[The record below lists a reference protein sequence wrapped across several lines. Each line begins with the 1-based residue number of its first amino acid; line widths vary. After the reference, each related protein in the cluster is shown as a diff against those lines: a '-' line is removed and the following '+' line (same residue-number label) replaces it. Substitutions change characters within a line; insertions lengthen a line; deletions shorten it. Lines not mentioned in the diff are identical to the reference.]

1 MRGRARPA
9 TGRAGI
15 QSLPMSDQ
23 SAPNPPP
30 LARDAWIDGH
40 LDLAYLAL
48 GDRPGAGRDLL
59 RRVPDRDAA
68 CVSLPDLADGPV
80 RIALATIFT
89 ELGSPDAPCGYR
101 DAEDLEGAHAAG
113 RRQLDWYLE
122 REAAGDLAI
131 VRSRGDLERAA
142 ASEGPLAVVIL
153 MEGADPIRTPDEAA
167 WWFERGVRAVGLTWA
182 RGSRYAGGNAAPG
195 PLSAIGTRLVAAL
208 DACGIL
214 HDASHLCDEAF
225 DGLATCTPRMIVA
238 SHSNPRTS
246 VKIDSQRHL
255 TDAAVREIAAR
266 DGVCGLNVYGK
277 FLAPAT
283 RSATIADARGVIA
296 DVEVLTGSR
305 RVAALGS
312 DWDGG
317 FTPLDC
323 PEGLRHPS
331 DLTAFARDLAT
342 RLDLDDASI
351 GALRSG
357 NWLRVLRASLPA

>member
-1 MRGRARPA
+1 MIAQP
-9 TGRAGI
+9 
-15 QSLPMSDQ
+15 
-23 SAPNPPP
+23 APNPPP
-30 LARDAWIDGH
+30 LARDAWVDGH

-48 GDRPGAGRDLL
+48 GERPGAGRDLL

-101 DAEDLEGAHAAG
+101 DADDLEGAHAAG

-131 VRSRGDLERAA
+131 VRSRADLARAA
-142 ASEGPLAVVIL
+142 DSDGPLAIVIL

-182 RGSRYAGGNAAPG
+182 RGSRYAGGNAASG
-195 PLSAIGTRLVAAL
+195 PLTANGARLVATL
-208 DACGIL
+208 DACGML

-225 DGLATCTPRMIVA
+225 DGLAAVTPRMIVA

-246 VKIDSQRHL
+246 VEVDSQRHL
-255 TDAAVREIAAR
+255 TDAQVRTIAER

-283 RSATIADARGVIA
+283 RAATLADARRAVAGIEILA
-296 DVEVLTGSR
+296 GSR

-331 DLTAFARDLAT
+331 QLAAFAGNLAT
-342 RLDLDDASI
+342 RLDLDDAAI
-351 GALRSG
+351 GAFRSG